1 MVQLTNNH
9 APTVHRKQPMID
21 DPARLRAIVE
31 SGLLDS
37 AADPLFDELC
47 SLAAESAATP
57 IALVTLLDVGIG
69 PDDL

>member
-1 MVQLTNNH
+1 
-9 APTVHRKQPMID
+9 MID

-37 AADPLFDELC
+37 AADPFFDELC

-57 IALVTLLDVGIG
+57 IALVTLLDVGMG

>member
-1 MVQLTNNH
+1 MVQLTNHH

-37 AADPLFDELC
+37 AADPFFDELC

-57 IALVTLLDVGIG
+57 IALVTLLDVGMG